1 MGKALEALETRHEK
15 RVRHHEQQK
24 IQTTKVSMSEERVKA
39 IQALETKKKI
49 IEDGSI
55 VVPTFIDERAIE
67 ERMKAIETVEKRS
80 ASAANYSVAASGMAD
95 ERLDAIDALEA
106 KRRKVEAEQLR
117 YKDFDDGSD
126 SSRLSAIQLL
136 ELRREQANRKVE
148 RNTKERETPSAITA
162 LEIQLQH

>member
-80 ASAANYSVAASGMAD
+80 ASAANYSVAASGMAEDQAKTSQPKD
-95 ERLDAIDALEA
+95 EEPTENMFDANKKEPPVFKTNLKNAIVKEGQPGHLECTTPEVRD
-106 KRRKVEAEQLR
+106 RR
-117 YKDFDDGSD
+117 
-126 SSRLSAIQLL
+126 
-136 ELRREQANRKVE
+136 
-148 RNTKERETPSAITA
+148 
-162 LEIQLQH
+162 